1 MLVQYVSPPMST
13 LTQKNVKIP
22 KLLYWPT
29 VLCGPLLVVR
39 GDLAKIRGIYNI
51 FYQSLPKKNVIFS
64 HFSTKKCKF
73 FNARKKSRQTRALI
87 NAKKN
92 AHNFSKKNSKKNFIA
107 KKDKKNA
114 PIIFLKSTI

>member
-22 KLLYWPT
+22 KLLYWPFF
-29 VLCGPLLVVR
+29 
-39 GDLAKIRGIYNI
+39 N
-51 FYQSLPKKNVIFS
+51 KKMQI
-64 HFSTKKCKF
+64 

-92 AHNFSKKNSKKNFIA
+92 AHNFSKKNSTKNFIA

-114 PIIFLKSTI
+114 PIFFLKSTI